1 MSLSPV
7 WYLYLLECEDG
18 SLYTGITTDVDRRFA
33 EHLSG
38 KGARY
43 TRSHRPRRL
52 LASVPIG
59 SRSEALKAELRL
71 KALPWAEKLTGIQ
84 SWPRQCGD

>member
-1 MSLSPV
+1 MNSL
-7 WYLYLLECEDG
+7 WYLYLLECVDG
-18 SLYTGITTDVDRRFA
+18 SLYTEITTDVDRRFA

-43 TRSHRPRRL
+43 TRSHPPRCL

-59 SRSEALKAELRL
+59 SRSEALKAELGL
-71 KALPWAEKLTGIQ
+71 KALPRAEKLTGIQ
-84 SWPRQCGD
+84 SWVRQSGE